1 MPGHYVI
8 SKWNGRWA
16 IAVDGSMLLICERKK
31 DAVRAVRQATA
42 RAAAAAAAGPPAPRC
57 HAEPKADSPGPAE
70 RIFATA
76 R

>member
-42 RAAAAAAAGPPAPRC
+42 RAAAAAGPPAPHCR
-57 HAEPKADSPGPAE
+57 AEPKAGSPGPAE
-70 RIFATA
+70 RIFAIA